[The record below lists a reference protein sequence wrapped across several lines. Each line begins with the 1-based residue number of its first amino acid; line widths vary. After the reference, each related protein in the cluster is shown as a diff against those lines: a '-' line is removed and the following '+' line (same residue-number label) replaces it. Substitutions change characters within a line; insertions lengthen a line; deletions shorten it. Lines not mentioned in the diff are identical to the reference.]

1 MLYILTE
8 DFLKKKLIPFIIEL
22 KIIKY
27 LWINL
32 TKEVKDLYSE
42 NYKESKED
50 TSKWNGILCCG
61 GGGLEEQI
69 LLKC

>member
-1 MLYILTE
+1 MTKI
-8 DFLKKKLIPFIIEL
+8 FLKKKLILFIIAL

-42 NYKESKED
+42 KYKESKED

-61 GGGLEEQI
+61 SGGLE
-69 LLKC
+69 K